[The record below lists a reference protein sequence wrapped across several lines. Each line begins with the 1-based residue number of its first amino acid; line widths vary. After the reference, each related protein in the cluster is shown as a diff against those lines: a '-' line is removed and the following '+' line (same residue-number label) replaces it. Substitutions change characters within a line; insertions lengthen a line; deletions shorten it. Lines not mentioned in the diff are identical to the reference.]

1 MNKQMLIENLREV
14 RFLHDVE
21 QEHLERIA
29 EVAEL
34 VNYDSNKV
42 IFRDGD
48 QAESVY
54 FVVRGGVLLEMCSPG
69 VGCKRIL
76 TLGPGDLLGWSAL
89 LERTR
94 LTATARTID
103 ATRLIKVHGGLLLT
117 LCDHNPRFG
126 YEIMHRTSLALS
138 KRLQI
143 TRIQLLD
150 LYGGLTPT
158 VPAAA
163 PKGGEDAS

>member
-21 QEHLERIA
+21 REHLERIA
-29 EVAEL
+29 EVAKL
-34 VNYDSNKV
+34 VRFDNNEV

-54 FVVRGGVLLEMCSPG
+54 FIVRGGVLLEMCAPG
-69 VGCKRIL
+69 IGCKRIL

-94 LTATARTID
+94 VTATARTID
-103 ATRLIKVHGGLLLT
+103 DTRLIKVHAGLLLT

-126 YEIMHRTSLALS
+126 YEIMHRTSLSLA
-138 KRLQI
+138 KRLHI
-143 TRIQLLD
+143 TRMQLLD
-150 LYGGLTPT
+150 LYGGHTPAGSE
-158 VPAAA
+158 AAQT
-163 PKGGEDAS
+163 GGEDAS

>member
-1 MNKQMLIENLREV
+1 MNKQMLIESLREV

-34 VNYDSNKV
+34 VSLDKNKL

-54 FVVRGGVLLEMCSPG
+54 FIVRGGVLLEMCAPG

-89 LERTR
+89 LERAR
-94 LTATARTID
+94 LTATARTTD
-103 ATRLIKVHGGLLLT
+103 ATILIKVHAGLLLT

-126 YEIMHRTSLALS
+126 YEIMHRTSLSLA
-138 KRLQI
+138 KRLHI
-143 TRIQLLD
+143 TRMQLLD
-150 LYGGLTPT
+150 LYGGQTATAPD
-158 VPAAA
+158 AAS
-163 PKGGEDAS
+163 KGGEDAS